1 MDYLNSEINRLK
13 VEEHLKKYLYIDNA
27 EKDSIEWGMNYITFA
42 PSKRVRPLLL
52 LESAIAV
59 GDIDNDAYVL
69 ASVVENIHT
78 YSLIHDD
85 LPCMD
90 NDDIRRGQKT
100 LHVIKNEAF
109 ALLVG
114 DAILTRV
121 LDLFTHYKK
130 TDRIPYILQLI
141 NDKAGYKG
149 MIKGQLLD
157 INGEGNRLSIDE
169 ILNIN
174 LNKTARLFELSLML
188 GAINY
193 SITSEAIYYLEELGT
208 NIGHIFQIQDD
219 ILDFIGDSNVMGKRS
234 GIDFNLN
241 KSSIVYVHGIDNA
254 RRIMDDYADRTKS
267 IIAKMPKNR
276 EFFTGLV
283 DYLLTRTK

>member
-1 MDYLNSEINRLK
+1 MDYLAEEVKRLK
-13 VEEHLKKYLYIDNA
+13 IEENIKKYLYIDNA

-42 PSKRVRPLLL
+42 PSKRIRPLLL

-59 GDIDNDAYVL
+59 GDIDDDAYVL
-69 ASVVENIHT
+69 ATVVETIHT

-90 NDDIRRGQKT
+90 NDEIRRGQKT

-121 LDLFTHYKK
+121 LDLFKHYKK
-130 TDRIPYILQLI
+130 VDRIPYILQLI
-141 NDKAGYKG
+141 NDKVGYKG
-149 MIKGQLLD
+149 MVKGQLLD
-157 INGEGNRLSIDE
+157 INAEGSKLSIDE

-174 LNKTARLFELSLML
+174 YNKTAKLFELSFML

-193 SITSEAIYYLEELGT
+193 SITSETIYYLEELGT
-208 NIGHIFQIQDD
+208 CMGQIFQLQDD
-219 ILDFIGDSNVMGKRS
+219 ILDFIGDSRVMGKKS
-234 GIDFNLN
+234 GSDFNLN
-241 KSSIVYVHGIDNA
+241 KSSIVYIYGIDKA
-254 RRIMDDYADRTKS
+254 RETMSNYSEK
-267 IIAKMPKNR
+267 AKDLIEKIPNNKD
-276 EFFTGLV
+276 FFMQLL
-283 DYLLTRTK
+283 DYLLNRAK